1 MYACKGPGRC
11 VCEEMKAIHP
21 GSSRWGPP
29 APLRR
34 SPGSPHPALGGESL
48 PALAEIPLHD
58 HEALAQWEKN
68 TEQDREGDGH
78 RDGIKVNLVQ

>member
-1 MYACKGPGRC
+1 MYAYKGPGRC

-58 HEALAQWEKN
+58 HEALA
-68 TEQDREGDGH
+68 
-78 RDGIKVNLVQ
+78 